1 MRKLSLSFQALST
14 PKKILALS
22 VTLPIVIVLF
32 GPIITFFGLPII
44 GYAVS
49 RNSWTSGRR
58 AKDNWVN
65 LAFALTALGSLALY
79 LTLRNPIFVTDW
91 EGGNPLDDLIAVMVL
106 GFVLLLAITW
116 GFAGWVGHRFVMN
129 LRARRGNS
137 KIQNRV
143 AAPE

>member
-1 MRKLSLSFQALST
+1 MKLISSFQALST
-14 PKKILALS
+14 PKKVLTLA
-22 VTLPIVIVLF
+22 VTLPIVVVLA
-32 GPIITFFGLPII
+32 GPVTTLFGLPII

-49 RNSWTSGRR
+49 RNSWQAGRR
-58 AKDNWVN
+58 AKDNLVT
-65 LAFALTALGSLALY
+65 LAFALAALASIALY

-91 EGGNPLDDLIAVMVL
+91 EGGNPLDDLIAVMML

-129 LRARRGNS
+129 LRSR
-137 KIQNRV
+137 KNRV

>member
-1 MRKLSLSFQALST
+1 MKLIQSFQALST

-32 GPIITFFGLPII
+32 GPIFTFFGLPII
-44 GYAVS
+44 GYVVS
-49 RNSWTSGRR
+49 RNSWRVGRR
-58 AKDNWVN
+58 AKDNLITLV
-65 LAFALTALGSLALY
+65 FALTALCSLALY

-116 GFAGWVGHRFVMN
+116 GFAGWAGHRFVMN
-129 LRARRGNS
+129 LRAR
-137 KIQNRV
+137 KNRV
-143 AAPE
+143 AAPD